1 MDLFHFNP
9 QTMFS
14 FVLTFMRISL
24 IVFLLPFFG
33 GNIVP
38 NVVKGAL
45 CVVMSLAVWP
55 SLSFSGVMMP
65 ASPWALVLM
74 FFGEIILG
82 LMLDIIIRILF
93 AAIQFGGHYIG
104 FSMGFALMN
113 VIDPL
118 TGTSEPITGHLLY
131 QTSMLLFLS
140 MNGHLF
146 LLQGLSESFALVP
159 PGGLL
164 INPALAN
171 HMLDFAGKIFVL
183 GLKIASPVLASLFL
197 VDLALALV
205 SRAAPQMN
213 VLFIGFPLKV
223 GVGFLFMTLVFTAL
237 ARFISDYIA
246 GLGPMYETVLR
257 ASGS

>member
-1 MDLFHFNP
+1 MDLFQFNP
-9 QTMFS
+9 QIMFS
-14 FVLTFMRISL
+14 FVLTLMRISL
-24 IVFLLPFFG
+24 IVFMLPFFG
-33 GNIVP
+33 GNVLP
-38 NVVKGAL
+38 NVIKGCL

-55 SLSFSGVMMP
+55 SLSFPGVMMP

-74 FFGEIILG
+74 FFGEIIMG
-82 LMLDIIIRILF
+82 LLLDIVIRILF

-104 FSMGFALMN
+104 FSMGFALMS
-113 VIDPL
+113 VMDPL
-118 TGTSEPITGHLLY
+118 TGSSEPITGHFLY
-131 QTSMLLFLS
+131 QTAMLLFLS

-146 LLQGLSESFALVP
+146 LLQGLAESFALVP

-164 INPALAN
+164 INPALGEHILN
-171 HMLDFAGKIFVL
+171 FSGMIFVL
-183 GLKIASPVLASLFL
+183 GLKIASPVMAALFL

-223 GVGFLFMTLVFTAL
+223 GVGFLFMTLIFTAL

-246 GLGPMYETVLR
+246 DIGPMYETVLR